1 MVMQNNVFIG
11 VGQFGNYVARELE
24 KLGYKVFYIN
34 SAKEDLERIGVLG
47 YENTH
52 LIKGAKGCMKDRELA
67 KEYAL
72 DSMKDIINQING
84 EYANESIYNF
94 IFSTGGGTGSGVTPT
109 LIDVMHDMYGYKTI
123 NAIVVTPHEIDIT
136 IDSNSAICLTEIE
149 QLQKDGVINSIHVL
163 SNENYTDNI
172 GKINTI
178 FASTLDR
185 YNSITE
191 EVDMIDEDKEIV
203 IKGSEGDTG
212 EFTELLNNKGI
223 TVMIELE
230 HEDNTESFSQAL
242 ADVLNNTIYATWIKD
257 CNNLGFYTTEA
268 NQNQDCINL
277 LTSEFGIPLKTHTGV
292 TKEGTF
298 IIATGMSWNK
308 NIQNKLA
315 KQSSEL
321 ENQRNEQIKKQQ
333 EELAKENTEDVDI
346 NALKSRLAKNSNNN
360 IQRKNNM
367 ASRDKRTTT
376 KTKMSASQRLEESL
390 AKYRK

>member
-1 MVMQNNVFIG
+1 MIMQNNVFIG

-47 YENTH
+47 YPNTH

-72 DSMKDIINQING
+72 DSMRDIINQVNG
-84 EYANESIYNF
+84 EYANELIYNF

-109 LIDVMHDMYGYKTI
+109 LMDVMHSMYDYKTI

-136 IDSNSAICLTEIE
+136 IDSNSAFCLQEIQE
-149 QLQKDGVINSIHVL
+149 LQKNEVINSVHIL
-163 SNENYTDNI
+163 SNDNFVNNV

-191 EVDMIDEDKEIV
+191 EIDMIDEEKELIV
-203 IKGSEGDTG
+203 KGSEGDTG
-212 EFTELLNNKGI
+212 EFTELLNHKGI
-223 TVMIELE
+223 TVMVELE
-230 HEDNTESFSQAL
+230 HEDDTDSFSEAL
-242 ADVLNNTIYATWIKD
+242 ADALNNTIYAPWIKD
-257 CNNLGFYTTEA
+257 CDNLGFYTTEA

-292 TKEGTF
+292 TKDGTF
-298 IIATGMSWNK
+298 IIATGMSWNE
-308 NIQNKLA
+308 NIQNRLA
-315 KQSSEL
+315 KQSTEL
-321 ENQRNEQIKKQQ
+321 ENQRNVLIEKQK
-333 EELAKENTEDVDI
+333 EELAKENNEKIDLD
-346 NALKSRLAKNSNNN
+346 ALKLRMSKNSTNN
-360 IQRKNNM
+360 IQRKNNTV
-367 ASRDKRTTT
+367 REKRTTT
-376 KTKMSASQRLEESL
+376 KTRISASQRLNDAL